1 MGGVLVERVPKKVA
15 LPHLIKSLIVYLI
28 VDGKNEDATDENP
41 KDKVWTL
48 WAKDRLYYYGSRM
61 YMVTVHGKYTIIW
74 ISIFIY
80 IVHRYSVVH
89 IITDSYKIYI

>member
-1 MGGVLVERVPKKVA
+1 
-15 LPHLIKSLIVYLI
+15 
-28 VDGKNEDATDENP
+28 
-41 KDKVWTL
+41 
-48 WAKDRLYYYGSRM
+48 M